1 MAAEPPDVSVTP
13 AERVVL
19 VLPLLDER
27 ATVDALLADCRALDP
42 APDEVVAV
50 DAGSADGTRERLA
63 ELARE
68 WPALRVVDAPGAH
81 PGAARDAGIRA
92 SDAAVVAT
100 LDAGS
105 RIAPGWLGA
114 LAAPV
119 LAAPRTV
126 AAGVVEP
133 DAHSAFERAAGWS
146 TVRAFKS
153 PAGGNALARRALPAG
168 RSGYC
173 FRRASWA
180 EAGGYP
186 ETRWSEDK
194 RFAARLLDAGHALEV
209 VPAAVVRWR
218 PRTTPGALFRQYAY
232 YSRADMHAG
241 LDRRNSVPTV
251 AAAGALAVLARSGR
265 AGRGVAAAGGA
276 AYLAAYGARAARD
289 GLDPRALAWVPVVRA
304 AVDAGKVAGC
314 VRGALEVA
322 AAALAR
328 SP

>member
-1 MAAEPPDVSVTP
+1 MP

-27 ATVDALLADCRALDP
+27 TTLDALLADCRALDP
-42 APDEVVAV
+42 APDEIVAV

-63 ELARE
+63 ELARD
-68 WPALRVVDAPGAH
+68 WTALRVVDAPGAH

-92 SDAAVVAT
+92 SEAAIVAT

-105 RIAPGWLGA
+105 RIGAGWLGA
-114 LAAPV
+114 LTAPV
-119 LAAPRTV
+119 LAAARTV
-126 AAGVVEP
+126 AVGVVEP
-133 DAHSAFERAAGWS
+133 DARSAFERAAGWS

-153 PAGGNALARRALPAG
+153 DAGESVLARRALPAG

-186 ETRWSEDK
+186 AARWSEDK
-194 RFAARLLDAGHALEV
+194 VFAARLLGAGHTLEV

-218 PRTTPGALFRQYAY
+218 PRTTPAALFRQYAY
-232 YSRADMHAG
+232 YSRADMRAG

-251 AAAGALAVLARSGR
+251 AAAGALAALTRRGR
-265 AGRGVAAAGGA
+265 AGRGAAAAGA
-276 AYLAAYGARAARD
+276 TAYLAAYGARAARD

-304 AVDAGKVAGC
+304 AVDAGKVTGC

-322 AAALAR
+322 AARLLG